1 MSAALPELLVC
12 QALLGELDRGR
23 PTVVAA
29 VVSHTDGSPGRTGWI
44 MAVGQDGWLA
54 GTVGGGAAE
63 ETAVRRSLALLDAGA
78 ARTVRLTQ
86 THRPDAE
93 HASGLLCGGEQLL
106 ALAPLADASRHGLRA
121 AIDALERG
129 ERFTWSP
136 AEDVSV
142 MLGPTH
148 RVVVVGAG
156 HVGQALAPLLVRLGF
171 RVDVIDERAGAAA
184 RLQGAAHA
192 VHTLA
197 YEDLADVVP
206 PGEDTFVVVATPRPT
221 GTWQPWPHWQGLHS
235 PTWGYW
241 APRRNWPTFPVV
253 PSWRCPR
260 GSPSAAT
267 PRTRSRSAW
276 RPGWSPCAVMRSP
289 GCPTE
294 NAKSADTGA
303 RPQPSPW
310 ACGS

>member
-63 ETAVRRSLALLDAGA
+63 EAAVRRGLALLDTGA

-206 PGEDTFVVVATPRPT
+206 PGEDTFVVVATHAPDRDVAAVAALAGTPLAYLGVLGTPSKLANLPGRPELEVPAGLPVGSHT
-221 GTWQPWPHWQGLHS
+221 PNEIALSVAARLVALRSDAITRLPH
-235 PTWGYW
+235 
-241 APRRNWPTFPVV
+241 
-253 PSWRCPR
+253 
-260 GSPSAAT
+260 
-267 PRTRSRSAW
+267 
-276 RPGWSPCAVMRSP
+276 
-289 GCPTE
+289 
-294 NAKSADTGA
+294 
-303 RPQPSPW
+303 
-310 ACGS
+310 

>member
-206 PGEDTFVVVATPRPT
+206 PGEDTFVVVATHAPDRDVAAVAALAGTPLAYLGVLGTPSKLANLPGRPELEVPAGLPVGSHT
-221 GTWQPWPHWQGLHS
+221 PNEIALSVAARLVALRSDAITRLPH
-235 PTWGYW
+235 
-241 APRRNWPTFPVV
+241 
-253 PSWRCPR
+253 
-260 GSPSAAT
+260 
-267 PRTRSRSAW
+267 
-276 RPGWSPCAVMRSP
+276 
-289 GCPTE
+289 
-294 NAKSADTGA
+294 
-303 RPQPSPW
+303 
-310 ACGS
+310 

>member
-29 VVSHTDGSPGRTGWI
+29 VVSHTHGSPGRTGWI

-206 PGEDTFVVVATPRPT
+206 PGEDTFVVVATHAPDRDVAAVAALAGTPLAYLGVLGTPSKLANLPGRPELEVPAGLPVGSHT
-221 GTWQPWPHWQGLHS
+221 PNEIALSVAARLVALRSDAITRLPH
-235 PTWGYW
+235 
-241 APRRNWPTFPVV
+241 
-253 PSWRCPR
+253 
-260 GSPSAAT
+260 
-267 PRTRSRSAW
+267 
-276 RPGWSPCAVMRSP
+276 
-289 GCPTE
+289 
-294 NAKSADTGA
+294 
-303 RPQPSPW
+303 
-310 ACGS
+310 